1 MDDVVVGKDDVK
13 YVRIPTRLA
22 EAHHWKSLAESLQR
36 KYSRRW
42 RSNREILLRIRSFH
56 LKARRIMEDFARKVG
71 KWVVDEAKRMGAN
84 VVKLERLTNM
94 IKR

>member
-42 RSNREILLRIRSFH
+42 RSNREIL
-56 LKARRIMEDFARKVG
+56 
-71 KWVVDEAKRMGAN
+71 
-84 VVKLERLTNM
+84 
-94 IKR
+94 